1 MLLLSA
7 SWSTNSPK
15 RTRSG
20 FSESKNRS
28 NQVHWTDSESQR
40 TVRTEFTE
48 QIQRVKEPFEPS
60 SLNRF
65 RESKN
70 CSNRVHW
77 TDSVSQRTVRT
88 EFTERFRES
97 KNRSNR
103 VHWTDSESQRT
114 EFIEQIQRVKEPFEP
129 SSLNRF
135 RVSKNDSFTN
145 LRKWTYLTVN
155 IITEITYHRTRPFKN
170 TFLEKF
176 DKILLTHFSVERLP
190 KSVTPEQPT
199 GFLLTTRWR

>member
-20 FSESKNRS
+20 FRESKNRS
-28 NQVHWTDSESQR
+28 NRVHWTDSESQR

-60 SLNRF
+60 LLN
-65 RESKN
+65 
-70 CSNRVHW
+70 
-77 TDSVSQRTVRT
+77 
-88 EFTERFRES
+88 RFRES

-114 EFIEQIQRVKEPFEP
+114 VRTEFTEQIRRVKEPFEP

-135 RVSKNDSFTN
+135 RESNNDSFTN
-145 LRKWTYLTVN
+145 LTKWSYLTVN
-155 IITEITYHRTRPFKN
+155 VITEITYHRTRPFKN
-170 TFLEKF
+170 TFLDKL
-176 DKILLTHFSVERLP
+176 DKIMLTHFSLS
-190 KSVTPEQPT
+190 SVCQS
-199 GFLLTTRWR
+199 L

>member
-20 FSESKNRS
+20 FRESKNRSNRVHWTDSVSQITVRTEFTEQIQRVKEPFKPSSLNRFSESKNRS
-28 NQVHWTDSESQR
+28 NRVHWTDSESQR

-70 CSNRVHW
+70 
-77 TDSVSQRTVRT
+77 
-88 EFTERFRES
+88 
-97 KNRSNR
+97 RSNR
-103 VHWTDSESQRT
+103 VHWTDLESQRT
-114 EFIEQIQRVKEPFEP
+114 EFIEQIQSVKERLVYQF
-129 SSLNRF
+129 
-135 RVSKNDSFTN
+135 KKMN
-145 LRKWTYLTVN
+145 LFNSQHHYWDN
-155 IITEITYHRTRPFKN
+155 
-170 TFLEKF
+170 
-176 DKILLTHFSVERLP
+176 LP
-190 KSVTPEQPT
+190 
-199 GFLLTTRWR
+199 